1 MRENAPL
8 LAYRATQTTELN
20 DPVIEAAGVR
30 VFVKR
35 EDLNHP
41 AISGNKWWKLKYNL
55 SEAIETGCESVLTFG
70 GAYSNHIYATAAAA
84 RALGLKSIGVIRGE
98 EIVPYNATL
107 AFAKSQEMRLH
118 FVSREAYRKKN
129 DEQFIRHLRNEF
141 GQFYL
146 IPEGGSNVN
155 AVRGVKEFAEQI
167 LTEND
172 FDTIMLPVG
181 TGGTLAGLICGL
193 PSSKQILGVSVL
205 RGGGFLIDDT
215 RNLASS
221 ICEDF
226 SKTNWT
232 ILTDY
237 HFGGYAKSS
246 PALEE
251 FIHDFSQKHNIPLE
265 PVYSGKAMWA
275 LWSEIS
281 RGRFERGTKILFL
294 HTGGLQ
300 NKLP

>member
-1 MRENAPL
+1 MLE
-8 LAYRATQTTELN
+8 YRATPITELN
-20 DPVIEAAGVR
+20 DPVIEAAGIR

-35 EDLNHP
+35 EDLNHT

-55 SEAIETGCESVLTFG
+55 AEAIETGCESVLTFG
-70 GAYSNHIYATAAAA
+70 GAYSNHIFATAAAA
-84 RALGLKSIGVIRGE
+84 RAFGLKSIGFIRGE
-98 EIVPYNATL
+98 EIVPYNTTL
-107 AFAKSQEMRLH
+107 AFVKNQGMRLH
-118 FVSREAYRKKN
+118 FVSREEYRKKN
-129 DEQFIRHLRNEF
+129 DEQFIRQLKDEF
-141 GQFYL
+141 GDFYL
-146 IPEGGSNVN
+146 IPEGGSNAN
-155 AVRGVKEFAEQI
+155 AVRGVKEFAERI
-167 LTEND
+167 LSEND
-172 FDTIMLPVG
+172 FDSMILPVG

-205 RGGGFLIDDT
+205 RGGDFLVDDT
-215 RNLASS
+215 QNLARS

-237 HFGGYAKSS
+237 DFGGYAKSS

-251 FIHDFSQKHNIPLE
+251 FISDFFQKHNIPLE

-275 LWSEIS
+275 LWNEIS
-281 RGRFERGTKILFL
+281 TGRFERGTKILFL

-300 NKLP
+300 NKLL